1 MKEDYVY
8 LNVPSSLG
16 ITAWILLPGD
26 GGKVPDHEWSETYKK
41 RIWALTQFFCLNHL
55 LAGSWS
61 SGDWEKWV
69 LRMSDFTEEGRQF
82 VEADYVEKW
91 HAAWDRNPTKD
102 PCDVKYLA
110 LRLRQMREAN
120 GGKSIHS
127 AARPGVSN

>member
-26 GGKVPDHEWSETYKK
+26 G
-41 RIWALTQFFCLNHL
+41 
-55 LAGSWS
+55 GSWS